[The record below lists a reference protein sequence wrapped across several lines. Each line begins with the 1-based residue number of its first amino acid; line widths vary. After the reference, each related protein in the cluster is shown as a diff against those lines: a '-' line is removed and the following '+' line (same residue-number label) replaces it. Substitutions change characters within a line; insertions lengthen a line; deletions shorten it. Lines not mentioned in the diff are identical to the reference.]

1 MRLFRLGT
9 IRRTIKYTIKG
20 AKLISDSPYLILKGM
35 IMMVAAPFIAAFY
48 VLKAIVLVSAYIFN
62 FFYSRRTAT
71 NVFRKRPKTEEITE
85 PRYICIPK
93 GLMPYNEQYYYV
105 ILGTFQAA
113 GFTNV
118 ICLNLEDIGLMSPY
132 KEEMVD
138 SVTIDGIQVKPGMG
152 PFISDVPI
160 IVTYHGKKVKR

>member
-9 IRRTIKYTIKG
+9 IRRTIKYTVKG
-20 AKLISDSPYLILKGM
+20 TKLVLNSPYLVLKGM
-35 IMMVAAPFIAAFY
+35 IMIVAAPFVGAYYA
-48 VLKAIVLVSAYIFN
+48 LKVIVLFAAAVFN

-71 NVFRKRPKTEEITE
+71 NAFRKRPKTEEITG

-93 GLMPYNEQYYYV
+93 GLTPYNEQYYYV

-118 ICLNLEDIGLMSPY
+118 ICLNLEDMDANSPY
-132 KEEMVD
+132 KEE
-138 SVTIDGIQVKPGMG
+138 QVKDVMINSVQVRPGMG